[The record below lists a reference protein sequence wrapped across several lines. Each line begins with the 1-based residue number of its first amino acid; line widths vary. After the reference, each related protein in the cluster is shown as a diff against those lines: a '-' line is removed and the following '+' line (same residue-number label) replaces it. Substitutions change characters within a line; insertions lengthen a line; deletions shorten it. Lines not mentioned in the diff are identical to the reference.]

1 MSVKNG
7 QLVRLYDSSSVA
19 IENIVSGSTIVA
31 GIKLPGL
38 GYNDSDWENWVSTDI
53 SSLTIE
59 SSEVV
64 SVYPYSSSSALE
76 INGNLVVSH
85 WETLLIKNSVG
96 EYKFISAND
105 ITLHEDSLVKYENG
119 IITEELITSVYTLT
133 DQSLTSIDIEAADV
147 YLVNNYIIHNE
158 HRFGH
163 EGDEGG
169 DEDGAEGPEGPAGA
183 KGAKGDNGAL
193 GNKGVTGGSGVPGGF
208 GAGGAQGAAYA
219 PYEGEA
225 EGAQGAAGAAGA
237 EGPAYGSY
245 GSKR

>member
-158 HRFGH
+158 HRLGH
-163 EGDEGG
+163 EWRRGWRRRW
-169 DEDGAEGPEGPAGA
+169 
-183 KGAKGDNGAL
+183 
-193 GNKGVTGGSGVPGGF
+193 SGRTRGT
-208 GAGGAQGAAYA
+208 
-219 PYEGEA
+219 
-225 EGAQGAAGAAGA
+225 
-237 EGPAYGSY
+237 
-245 GSKR
+245 RRC